1 MQSNKPLY
9 VVLSEFY
16 ETSTEESFQ
25 VFYLELYQLA
35 LHTAFY
41 ITKNHADAEDIAQQS
56 FLIVFKKINVC
67 QSLEEKLDSKIK
79 SWFLGIVYNQ
89 SKMHLRQK
97 SRSKHREKE
106 SSINHPQEDQEA
118 QLMNQD
124 ENTKK
129 HKALQSAIENLSEMY
144 RVPIILKYKEGL
156 ENQNIAEILQLNQ
169 STLRNRLSR
178 GIAQLK
184 TVLFKNEHEIEEILP
199 TIALLPLFG
208 LSNQIQP
215 PLFNPKTPVKM
226 LAQKSGFLN
235 QSFFYASTILASAT
249 LITLVCYFYY
259 YSPLQKPE
267 TSLVNHPTKGED
279 FKFTYD
285 YSQGA
290 LHNTEAKLGN
300 WKFSDGYRIPEPEK
314 DIYIQFNDTNIKAPC
329 RLQVVGGTVVQNG
342 KYKFEYAVQGTYYS
356 KEGPIIYNE
365 MYFKKRDKKSSIDN
379 AKILNKDLLIKD
391 ETATIIFIDDYIV
404 TEYKGKICKII
415 QTNEDLK
422 NFNKFGLIINSFG
435 IKEVD
440 FESLSNKEI
449 SNYRHIIN
457 DLIKQPPVNEEKK
470 K

>member
-267 TSLVNHPTKGED
+267 ASLVNHPTKGED

-356 KEGPIIYNE
+356 KEGPILFKE
-365 MYFKKRDKKSSIDN
+365 MYIKKRALKSSVEN
-379 AKILNKDLLIKD
+379 AKTLNKDLLIKD
-391 ETATIIFIDDYIV
+391 ETATIIFIDDYVV
-404 TEYKGKICKII
+404 TEYQGKICKIL

-422 NFNKFGLIINSFG
+422 IFNKFGLILNSFG

-457 DLIKQPPVNEEKK
+457 DLIKQPPVNEENKK
-470 K
+470 